1 MEKNNLLNNVSSGA
15 GGMAMGLIGSAAGGA
30 ISSYYNERAA
40 ERAYQRSKDY
50 FDYVAEYNTPEQQK
64 QRLKDAGLSV
74 GLMYGQAGSTGTQQ
88 AVSAPQATVDTS
100 DKIGGLGLNAMMV
113 QKQLEVLDS
122 QANKNN
128 AEADKTRGVDT
139 TLTEANISNVIQD
152 TNNKII
158 IGRLNSL
165 QADYQEIKNYYEADL
180 TEANINEVKS
190 KIEYINSDNQ
200 RLLLS
205 NEITGKSKEELI
217 RNNLLN
223 NTMIL
228 SNIAKNSAQI
238 KEIKATIEVLKTTK
252 DLNIIKAEG
261 ERLLNMIN
269 SVEAET
275 TVNSGMTKESGIL
288 GSVVNGIRAGVSSM
302 TKLFNNLK

>member
-1 MEKNNLLNNVSSGA
+1 M
-15 GGMAMGLIGSAAGGA
+15 M
-30 ISSYYNERAA
+30 
-40 ERAYQRSKDY
+40 
-50 FDYVAEYNTPEQQK
+50 
-64 QRLKDAGLSV
+64 
-74 GLMYGQAGSTGTQQ
+74 
-88 AVSAPQATVDTS
+88 
-100 DKIGGLGLNAMMV
+100 DKPKKA
-113 QKQLEVLDS
+113 
-122 QANKNN
+122 
-128 AEADKTRGVDT
+128 GVDT

-205 NEITGKSKEELI
+205 NEITSKGKEELI

-238 KEIKATIEVLKTTK
+238 KEIKATIDVLKTTK

-261 ERLLNMIN
+261 EKLLNMIN

-275 TVNSGMTKESGIL
+275 TVNSGMTQESGIL
-288 GSVVNGIRAGVSSM
+288 GSVINGIRAGVSGI
-302 TKLFNNLK
+302 TKLLNR